1 MGTDFADGG
10 IPLRQLRFIGAFDR
24 FLPGDQHFVDLS
36 NAGIP
41 GSLIQSGKR
50 LLVVPTERS
59 RLFSVKLR
67 QLLLV
72 PKDQVVYELNDG
84 MILVRVLPRR
94 LLRSQSLNSDLDRHK
109 PLFLVMRLL

>member
-1 MGTDFADGG
+1 MGTDFGDGG
-10 IPLRQLRFIGAFDR
+10 IPLRQLPFIGAFDC

-36 NAGIP
+36 RARVP
-41 GSLIQSGKR
+41 SRLIQSGKR
-50 LLVVPTERS
+50 LLVVSTERS

-72 PKDQVVYELNDG
+72 PEDQMVYELNDG
-84 MILVRVLPRR
+84 MILVRVFPRR